1 MFLKEFLK
9 KNKEI
14 IILGIFVCA
23 FFILFFYSINQKNKE
38 IIVEKESQSIEKE
51 KINYELLLN
60 EIKAKSFYVYDI
72 NAEKAIFAKDEKLQ
86 LPLASITK
94 LMSGLVILDILPET
108 TIVRISREDI
118 SQEGDTGLIVD
129 EDWKLKDLLDF
140 TLITSSNDGM
150 HALSSTVNSY
160 ESINNKNVV
169 GLMNEK
175 AKILGLENTIFIN
188 ETGLDI
194 DGNLSGAYSSA
205 YDVSLLLKDI
215 IKNNPAL
222 ISQTKNDLEKFVSE
236 NNISHIALNTNVS
249 INRIPNL
256 LVSKTGFT
264 DLAGGNLAI
273 VFDAG
278 FSYPVAIVVLGSTV
292 EERFD
297 DVEKLVKLTLQKLS
311 E

>member
-14 IILGIFVCA
+14 IIMGIFVCV
-23 FFILFFYSINQKNKE
+23 FFILFFYSISKKTE
-38 IIVEKESQSIEKE
+38 EFVVEKESKSIEKE

-60 EIKAKSFYVYDI
+60 EINAKSFYVYDI
-72 NAEKAIFAKDEKLQ
+72 NTERAIFAKDEKLQ

-160 ESINNKNVV
+160 ESMDNKNVV

-175 AKILGLENTIFIN
+175 AKKLGLENTIFIN

-194 DGNLSGAYSSA
+194 DGSLSGAYSSA

-215 IKNNPAL
+215 IKNNPVL

-236 NNISHIALNTNVS
+236 SNISHIASNTNVS

-256 LVSKTGFT
+256 LISKTGFT

-278 FSYPVAIVVLGSTV
+278 FSYPIAIVVLGSTI
-292 EERFD
+292 EERFV

>member
-150 HALSSTVNSY
+150 HALASTVNSY

-194 DGNLSGAYSSA
+194 DSNLSGAYSSA

>member
-38 IIVEKESQSIEKE
+38 IIIEKESQSIEKE

>member
-1 MFLKEFLK
+1 MYLKEFLK
-9 KNKEI
+9 KNKDI
-14 IILGIFVCA
+14 IILLIFVCT
-23 FFILFFYSINQKNKE
+23 FFVLYFYSINQKTTELVVKNKKQ
-38 IIVEKESQSIEKE
+38 IIENE
-51 KINYELLLN
+51 KINYELLLS

-108 TIVRISREDI
+108 TIVRISREDV

-150 HALSSTVNSY
+150 HALSSTVNYY

-169 GLMNEK
+169 GFMNEK
-175 AKILGLENTIFIN
+175 AKKLGLENTIFIN

-205 YDVSLLLKDI
+205 YDVSLLLKNI
-215 IKNNPAL
+215 IKSNPL
-222 ISQTKNDLEKFVSE
+222 LVSQTKNDLEEFISE
-236 NNISHIALNTNVS
+236 SNISHIASNTNISV
-249 INRIPNL
+249 NRIPNL
-256 LVSKTGFT
+256 MASKTGFT

-278 FSYPVAIVVLGSTV
+278 FSYPIAIVVLGSTTD
-292 EERFD
+292 ERFV